1 MPSLSVIGS
10 NLQVHSECQEQK
22 QLNPAITPGLD
33 RPSLVTIGAMRLI
46 RKRCSLRLRHW
57 LVLPFAICL
66 TNVAAASVRAVVDQ
80 VVYEVNS
87 PKLALV
93 IGSNTDASP
102 TTFTLIDVTAGK
114 PVLDGTLQP
123 AGEVYA
129 WKGINFWIADFSAC
143 NWSHACLRSSD

>member
-1 MPSLSVIGS
+1 
-10 NLQVHSECQEQK
+10 
-22 QLNPAITPGLD
+22 
-33 RPSLVTIGAMRLI
+33 MRLI
-46 RKRCSLRLRHW
+46 RECCSLRLRHW
-57 LVLPFAICL
+57 FVLRFAICL
-66 TNVAAASVRAVVDQ
+66 TNVAAASIRAVVDQ

-123 AGEVYA
+123 AGGVYA
-129 WKGINFWIADFSAC
+129 WKGINS
-143 NWSHACLRSSD
+143 